1 MNRPLPLAN
10 QALGGAL
17 QGVDGRALALAVG
30 LHGAALL
37 WVWMEISQ
45 AELQVSSARPMM
57 ASIIAPYQE
66 SAQTKPPPPAAKRPE
81 PQQTKRILATDSN
94 RPSPLDIAREKERPR
109 EQSAPAVDSE
119 RKDQGKEVA
128 ASAEVIAPRFDADYL
143 NNPKPGYPMMSKRL
157 GEEGQVLLRVLV
169 SSQGSA
175 EQVQLLRSSG
185 FPRLDEAAQEAVA
198 KWRFVPAK
206 VGSVATTAWVQVPV
220 SFQLR
225 R

>member
-1 MNRPLPLAN
+1 MNRPLPLVD
-10 QALGGAL
+10 QALSGAL
-17 QGVDGRALALAVG
+17 QSVDRRAFALAVG
-30 LHGAALL
+30 LHALALL
-37 WVWMEISQ
+37 WVWMEIGQ
-45 AELQVSSARPMM
+45 VDLQVSSARPMM

-66 SAQTKPPPPAAKRPE
+66 APALKPPPAAKRPE

-94 RPSPLDIAREKERPR
+94 RPSPLELAREKERPR
-109 EQSAPAVDSE
+109 EQSAPAVDSD
-119 RKDQGKEVA
+119 RKDQGREAA